1 MTELLPRH
9 RYTEYNGFRHAAPG
23 GLLDD
28 APAGAPARAPEAV
41 GLSVAVPPL
50 RRTAAGAI
58 DYDFYLRRAR
68 AERSR
73 AGLALVAA
81 LGRRL
86 AALFAALAG
95 RGRGRRPLHHI

>member
-28 APAGAPARAPEAV
+28 ARTAVPARAPEAV
-41 GLSVAVPPL
+41 GLGVAVPPL
-50 RRTAAGAI
+50 RRTATGAI
-58 DYDFYLRRAR
+58 DYDFYLQRAR

-81 LGRRL
+81 IGRRL
-86 AALFAALAG
+86 AALFTGRAG
-95 RGRGRRPLHHI
+95 RGRGRRPLPHI